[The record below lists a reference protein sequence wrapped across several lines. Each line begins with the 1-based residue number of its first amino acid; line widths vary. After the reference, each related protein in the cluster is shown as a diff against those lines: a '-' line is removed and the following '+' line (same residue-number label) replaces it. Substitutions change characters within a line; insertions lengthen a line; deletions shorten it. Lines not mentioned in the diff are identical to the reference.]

1 MDRIEER
8 IALVSRADEKAS
20 GKKTSSKKKMDG
32 PLKAFRSFYASA
44 KDKPNFYYY
53 KVITPE
59 TIRQDEIKKISREC
73 HIVESA
79 ISEIDK
85 MVKDAKKVSE
95 IHELFNVDSAGKPQ

>member
-8 IALVSRADEKAS
+8 IALVSRADEKAK
-20 GKKTSSKKKMDG
+20 GNKTSSKKKMDG

-44 KDKPNFYYY
+44 KSKPNFYYY

-59 TIRQDEIKKISREC
+59 TIRQDEIKKIYRDC
-73 HIVESA
+73 HVVDSA

-85 MVKDAKKVSE
+85 MVKDLQKVSE
-95 IHELFNVDSAGKPQ
+95 IHKLSNVDPAGSPK